1 MGDSEPKDFLSN
13 EGLGVRLQKKGHE
26 EDAELLKNSIC
37 RKFSQD
43 LRNPSTET
51 IKECLWK
58 GKLIVIEEIQ
68 KSPRA
73 LIQNNAQNW

>member
-1 MGDSEPKDFLSN
+1 MGDSEPMDFLSN

-26 EDAELLKNSIC
+26 EDTELLKNSIC

-68 KSPRA
+68 NSPRP
-73 LIQNNAQNW
+73 LIQNNAQNG